1 MNDKELRKLGRADL
15 VEILCRQRELI
26 DQLDEKNRQLQARA
40 EKAEAALKE
49 CAASREEEQKRAGE
63 DTALREDMRRLM
75 EKVESM
81 SHSMQR
87 CTEATRALEAAREEA
102 DKLLAQAQAE
112 ADEKLAE
119 AEQDIEQRRA
129 DFTRQCE
136 EMVRGQEVLRRLM
149 EAR

>member
-49 CAASREEEQKRAGE
+49 CAASREEEQKRAEE
-63 DTALREDMRRLM
+63 DAALREDMRRLM

-87 CTEATRALEAAREEA
+87 CTESTRALEAAG
-102 DKLLAQAQAE
+102 K
-112 ADEKLAE
+112 
-119 AEQDIEQRRA
+119 RRKK
-129 DFTRQCE
+129 FWPRRRQK
-136 EMVRGQEVLRRLM
+136 RTKSWRRLSRTSSG
-149 EAR
+149 AGRNSPGNAKKWCAGRRCFAA

>member
-26 DQLDEKNRQLQARA
+26 EQLDEKNRQLQTRA
-40 EKAEAALKE
+40 EKAEAELKE
-49 CAASREEEQKRAGE
+49 RDARREEEQKQAGE
-63 DTALREDMRRLM
+63 DAALRDDMRRLM

-119 AEQDIEQRRA
+119 AEQDIERRRTEFA
-129 DFTRQCE
+129 RQCE

>member
-49 CAASREEEQKRAGE
+49 CAASRAEEQKRAGE

-87 CTEATRALEAAREEA
+87 CTESTRALGAAREEA
-102 DKLLAQAQAE
+102 EKNLAQEQAE

-119 AEQDIEQRRA
+119 ADQDIERRRTELA
-129 DFTRQCE
+129 RQCE